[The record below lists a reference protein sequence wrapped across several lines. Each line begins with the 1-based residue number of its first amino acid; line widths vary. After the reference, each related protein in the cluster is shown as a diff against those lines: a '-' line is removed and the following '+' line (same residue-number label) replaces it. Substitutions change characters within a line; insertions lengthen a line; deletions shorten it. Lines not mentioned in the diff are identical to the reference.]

1 MSCSPCAS
9 SSRNKFEDRSWNA
22 CGRATPYY
30 ALALNYVHAD
40 AMKRLPKTNVDV
52 YFHARLLKMKRMG
65 QLDLD
70 RFRANGLRWTALPR
84 EKKGESR
91 V

>member
-1 MSCSPCAS
+1 
-9 SSRNKFEDRSWNA
+9 
-22 CGRATPYY
+22 
-30 ALALNYVHAD
+30 
-40 AMKRLPKTNVDV
+40 MKRLPKTNVEV
-52 YFHARLLKMKRMG
+52 YFHARPLKMKRMG